1 MSDQADDGPTVPT
14 DERVRFRIV
23 EFTRAL
29 RAADVDVPA
38 TGSLEA
44 ARVLAEIGVVDRTRT
59 RATPWGLITSP
70 SDIRTFDR
78 LFATFWR
85 ALIADIED
93 DHGADSVRPDERPE
107 VLDLPEADPTPSAD
121 ASEPDAEIDDAGSML
136 AFGSDSD
143 SEEDPLLDDERDRR
157 WIQSTRRIVDGLPR
171 GALES
176 EVDLVDPVSRLSD
189 ALARLTDRGYTSN
202 ADPTRIDVRRA
213 LREPPDWWRGR
224 VDAHGGSEANGQ
236 QAVVHRRREQIGTGR
251 DRTRLPR
258 SNTLVFSGGE
268 PIDANVFFDTSAQ
281 EVTDAIDTRT
291 TADAYDTL
299 ERLEATWGPDRHRV
313 DRDQERHPTAVDRR
327 TAVVVVSDGLET
339 GDTSELE
346 AGMNW
351 LSRRGRI
358 VLWWNPLATTSTYE
372 PTCRGMET
380 ALPFVDGLFGFA
392 DEADLREI
400 ASQLERYDGTQPSAT
415 NGRPARKRP
424 QQREAN
430 DGHHLAV
437 MRS

>member
-59 RATPWGLITSP
+59 RAALRGALITSP

-121 ASEPDAEIDDAGSML
+121 ASEPDAEMDDAGSML

-143 SEEDPLLDDERDRR
+143 SDDPVLDDERETVAGYSRHGES
-157 WIQSTRRIVDGLPR
+157 STVSPR

-176 EVDLVDPVSRLSD
+176 EVDLVDPVRRLSD

-213 LREPPDWWRGR
+213 LRESHQTGGVVVSTPTEGPKRTASR
-224 VDAHGGSEANGQ
+224 LLFIVDVSKSVLDVIE
-236 QAVVHRRREQIGTGR
+236 R
-251 DRTRLPR
+251 DFLVRTLSCFQEESR
-258 SNTLVFSGGE
+258 SMRTF
-268 PIDANVFFDTSAQ
+268 FFDTSTQ

-299 ERLEATWGPDRHRV
+299 ERLEATWGGGTQIGTALTEIR
-313 DRDQERHPTAVDRR
+313 ERHPTAVDRR

-400 ASQLERYDGTQPSAT
+400 ASQLERYDGTQPLGYERTAT
-415 NGRPARKRP
+415 P
-424 QQREAN
+424 
-430 DGHHLAV
+430 
-437 MRS
+437 